1 MHGTIGLPE
10 LVLVVSLFVGAALL
24 VWPCWRILK
33 KAGLQPALSLIAL
46 IPFGVFV
53 VLLIL
58 ALSRWPAL
66 TRS

>member
-10 LVLVVSLFVGAALL
+10 LVLVVSLFVGTALL

-33 KAGLQPALSLIAL
+33 KAGLEPTLSLIAL

-58 ALSRWPAL
+58 AFAQWPTL
-66 TRS
+66 TRT